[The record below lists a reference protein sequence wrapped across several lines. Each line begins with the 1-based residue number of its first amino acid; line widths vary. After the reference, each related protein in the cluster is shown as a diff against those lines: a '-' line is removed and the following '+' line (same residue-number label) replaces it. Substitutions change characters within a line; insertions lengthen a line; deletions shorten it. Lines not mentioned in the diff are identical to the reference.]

1 MSGSDPGAPPG
12 GLQDSLSRLASA
24 TIALVRTRA
33 EIASL
38 DFDEYGAQA
47 KSRATLLVIGLLCL
61 AVGTLAATAFIVV
74 YFWDTYRLTAFGL
87 ITIGYFVA
95 GGLALWR
102 FSVRQRT
109 DPKPFAATLA
119 ELERDVKWLAGK
131 TVHKE

>member
-1 MSGSDPGAPPG
+1 MKGP
-12 GLQDSLSRLASA
+12 L
-24 TIALVRTRA
+24 I
-33 EIASL
+33 
-38 DFDEYGAQA
+38 
-47 KSRATLLVIGLLCL
+47 IGLLCL

-131 TVHKE
+131 TAHKE